1 MARRHGNIARMA
13 DGVERG
19 PSPGSSPGDPPG
31 YTPGRTIEQELRRQ
45 LDTTQS
51 ITHIGTWEWKMG
63 GGTVTWSDE
72 LYRIY
77 GFEPRSI
84 PVTIELFLSWIH
96 RDDRDRVEREIQSAL
111 VHPGGFAYRERI
123 VRADG
128 SVRTLDTIGEAIADP
143 HGATARLIGTCLDV
157 TEAVAR
163 EARIRFYADVFEY
176 AEIGLSAFQL
186 DHRPPEPPVLRLVA
200 FNAATERLLGGALGG
215 RLGQP
220 LVDLVPVFADAV
232 LHEVAC
238 AVAVGGAVQRLAPF
252 RAPVAPA
259 APGVA
264 SAVTAPVLAATLF
277 ALRDR
282 HVGLA
287 LEDVTAQVSAQVIQA
302 GERRALEMLADGA
315 PLADLLAVIVRA
327 IEQASADTIASILL
341 LDDTGTRVQH
351 GAAPGLPDAFNAAV
365 HGQPIGPRA
374 GSCGT
379 AMFRREPVITV
390 DIEADPLWDDHR
402 ELARAHGL
410 RSCWSFPILGE
421 HGRVFGTFA
430 LYHRTPRAPDD
441 AALDLMKRAAHV
453 AGIVLGRRA
462 LDEQRRA
469 LAGRIEAAREDE
481 RTRIARDVHD
491 QLGQAL
497 TALKLDVGWLQ
508 RRIADP
514 ALAGKLDDMARS
526 TDEILRAVRR
536 IAADLRPGILDDVGL
551 RAAIEW
557 QAEDFT
563 RRTGTPCSVRSE
575 LGDLQLE
582 RGLATNVFRIF
593 QEALTNVA
601 RHAGARHVEVS
612 LGLDRGQLR
621 LEIADDGVG
630 LPEVGP
636 RGTTLGILGMRERA
650 WRLGGECTVKRRVPH
665 GTTVTVVVPLRFPA
679 EHATDSG
686 R

>member
-1 MARRHGNIARMA
+1 
-13 DGVERG
+13 V
-19 PSPGSSPGDPPG
+19 
-31 YTPGRTIEQELRRQ
+31 
-45 LDTTQS
+45 
-51 ITHIGTWEWKMG
+51 
-63 GGTVTWSDE
+63 
-72 LYRIY
+72 
-77 GFEPRSI
+77 
-84 PVTIELFLSWIH
+84 
-96 RDDRDRVEREIQSAL
+96 
-111 VHPGGFAYRERI
+111 
-123 VRADG
+123 
-128 SVRTLDTIGEAIADP
+128 
-143 HGATARLIGTCLDV
+143 DV
-157 TEAVAR
+157 
-163 EARIRFYADVFEY
+163 
-176 AEIGLSAFQL
+176 
-186 DHRPPEPPVLRLVA
+186 
-200 FNAATERLLGGALGG
+200 
-215 RLGQP
+215 
-220 LVDLVPVFADAV
+220 
-232 LHEVAC
+232 
-238 AVAVGGAVQRLAPF
+238 
-252 RAPVAPA
+252 
-259 APGVA
+259 
-264 SAVTAPVLAATLF
+264 
-277 ALRDR
+277 
-282 HVGLA
+282 
-287 LEDVTAQVSAQVIQA
+287 
-302 GERRALEMLADGA
+302 
-315 PLADLLAVIVRA
+315 
-327 IEQASADTIASILL
+327 
-341 LDDTGTRVQH
+341 
-351 GAAPGLPDAFNAAV
+351 
-365 HGQPIGPRA
+365 
-374 GSCGT
+374 
-379 AMFRREPVITV
+379 
-390 DIEADPLWDDHR
+390 EADPLWDDHR

-421 HGRVFGTFA
+421 HDRVLGTFA

-441 AALDLMKRAAHV
+441 AALELMKRAAHV

-462 LDEQRRA
+462 LDEQRGA

-508 RRIADP
+508 RRITDP

-563 RRTGTPCSVRSE
+563 RRTGTPCSVRAE

-593 QEALTNVA
+593 QEALTNIA

-612 LGLDRGQLR
+612 LGLDHGQLR

-679 EHATDSG
+679 DHATDLG